1 MENIGLVV
9 EKRDDSEV
17 KNNASRRLKNNNY
30 IPAVMYGL
38 NKEPVSIK
46 VKEREFKNL
55 LKGRSIFSLIFDMQ
69 VDGTKKE
76 TVLIKEFQRDPITRE
91 FLHLDF
97 LRIQMEKEIET
108 TVPVHIINEEIAIG
122 VKDGGGVL
130 QHGLRE
136 LHISCLP
143 KDIPEYIEYDIKNLD
158 MGIAIRVSDIE
169 ISDKIKILNDHEEV
183 VVSIIHPTQL
193 KEEELVTE
201 EEAEEEEIAE
211 PEVIG
216 KEKEEPGEEEKEQ
229 SKGEGHKKEKSSRE
243 EGHKKEKGSKE
254 K

>member
-1 MENIGLVV
+1 MENIALAV
-9 EKRDDSEV
+9 EKRNDSEI
-17 KNNASRRLKNNNY
+17 KSNASRRLRNKHY
-30 IPAVMYGL
+30 IPAVVYGL
-38 NKEPVSIK
+38 KEEPVS
-46 VKEREFKNL
+46 VKIREKEFKGL
-55 LKGRSIFSLIFDMQ
+55 LKGRSIYSLIFDMHI
-69 VDGTKKE
+69 DGAKKNKKE

-91 FLHLDF
+91 FLNVDF

-108 TVPVHIINEEIAIG
+108 TVPIHIINEEVAVGI
-122 VKDGGGVL
+122 KEGGGVL

-143 KDIPEYIEYDIKNLD
+143 ADISEYIEYDIKDLD
-158 MGIAIRVSDIE
+158 MGVTIRVSDIN
-169 ISDKIKILNDHEEV
+169 ISDKIKILNDPEEV

-201 EEAEEEEIAE
+201 EEAEKVVE

-216 KEKEEPGEEEKEQ
+216 KEKVEPEEEKVKQ
-229 SKGEGHKKEKSSRE
+229 KE
-243 EGHKKEKGSKE
+243 EGHSREKGSRE

>member
-1 MENIGLVV
+1 MENISLAV
-9 EKRDDSEV
+9 EKRDDSEI
-17 KNNASRRLKNNNY
+17 KNKVSRKLRGKDY
-30 IPAVMYGL
+30 IAAVVYGL
-38 NKEPVSIK
+38 KKEPVSIK
-46 VKEREFKNL
+46 VKEKEFKDL
-55 LKGRSIFSLIFDMQ
+55 LKGRSIYSLIFDMHI
-69 VDGTKKE
+69 DGVKKDKKE

-91 FLHLDF
+91 FLHVDF

-122 VKDGGGVL
+122 IKEGGGVL

-143 KDIPEYIEYDIKNLD
+143 ADIPDHIEYDIKDLN
-158 MGIAIRVSDIE
+158 MGVAIRVSDIN
-169 ISDKIKILNDHEEV
+169 ISDKIKILNDPEEV

-201 EEAEEEEIAE
+201 EAAEEEVAE

-216 KEKEEPGEEEKEQ
+216 RAKEEPEEEK
-229 SKGEGHKKEKSSRE
+229 GHPE
-243 EGHKKEKGSKE
+243 EKGSKE

>member
-1 MENIGLVV
+1 MENIALAV

-17 KNNASRRLKNNNY
+17 KNKVARKLKYKNY

-38 NKEPVSIK
+38 KKEPVSIK
-46 VKEREFKNL
+46 IKEKEFKDI
-55 LKGRSIFSLIFDMQ
+55 LKGRSIYSLIFDMRI
-69 VDGTKKE
+69 DGAKKDKRE
-76 TVLIKEFQRDPITRE
+76 TVLIKEFQRDPITRD
-91 FLHLDF
+91 FLHVDF

-108 TVPVHIINEEIAIG
+108 SVPIHIINEEIAHGI
-122 VKDGGGVL
+122 KEGGGVL

-143 KDIPEYIEYDIKNLD
+143 ADIPEYIEYDIKDLD
-158 MGIAIRVSDIE
+158 MGITIRISDIK
-169 ISDKIKILNDHEEV
+169 ISDKIKILNDPVEV

-193 KEEELVTE
+193 KEEEVVAE
-201 EEAEEEEIAE
+201 EEAEEEITE

-216 KEKEEPGEEEKEQ
+216 KGKEEPEEEKGS
-229 SKGEGHKKEKSSRE
+229 SKE
-243 EGHKKEKGSKE
+243 EGHQKEKGSRE

>member
-1 MENIGLVV
+1 MENIALAV
-9 EKRDDSEV
+9 EKRNDSEI
-17 KNNASRRLKNNNY
+17 KSNASRRLRNKHY
-30 IPAVMYGL
+30 IPAVVYGL
-38 NKEPVSIK
+38 KEEPVS
-46 VKEREFKNL
+46 VKIREKEFKGL
-55 LKGRSIFSLIFDMQ
+55 LKGRSIYSLIFDMHI
-69 VDGTKKE
+69 DGAKKNKKE

-91 FLHLDF
+91 FLNVDF

-108 TVPVHIINEEIAIG
+108 TVPIHIINEEVAVGI
-122 VKDGGGVL
+122 KEGGGVL

-143 KDIPEYIEYDIKNLD
+143 ADIPEYIEYDIKDLD
-158 MGIAIRVSDIE
+158 MGVTIRVSDIN
-169 ISDKIKILNDHEEV
+169 ISDKIKILNDPEEV

-201 EEAEEEEIAE
+201 EEAEEVVE

-216 KEKEEPGEEEKEQ
+216 KEKVEPEEEKVKQ
-229 SKGEGHKKEKSSRE
+229 KE
-243 EGHKKEKGSKE
+243 EGHSREKGSRE